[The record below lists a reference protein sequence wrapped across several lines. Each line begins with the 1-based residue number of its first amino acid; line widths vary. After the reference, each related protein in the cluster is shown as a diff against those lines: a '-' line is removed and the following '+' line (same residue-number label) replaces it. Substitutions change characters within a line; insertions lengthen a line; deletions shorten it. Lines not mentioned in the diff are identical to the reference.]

1 MAEYLLF
8 GTERYALPIL
18 QPLADALQEAGHGV
32 HAWFVDGAKDA
43 ALRGGVHAGEEGVQR
58 GEERLALRLRED
70 VLVAALPPR
79 RRRPVDGEAELF
91 GDRHERV
98 LVGGMQPAAAE
109 VERDAVADDHGMG
122 AAADALA
129 WAA

>member
-43 ALRGGVHAGEEGVQR
+43 ALRGGVRPVAHARAAV
-58 GEERLALRLRED
+58 ALRPRA
-70 VLVAALPPR
+70 VFSAANWVPTFVSGAVAMSCAIPSQ
-79 RRRPVDGEAELF
+79 
-91 GDRHERV
+91 ERAV
-98 LVGGMQPAAAE
+98 SAAVCWTAAAGG
-109 VERDAVADDHGMG
+109 RPC
-122 AAADALA
+122 AAR
-129 WAA
+129 

>member
-43 ALRGGVHAGEEGVQR
+43 ALRGGVRPVAHARAAV
-58 GEERLALRLRED
+58 ALRPR
-70 VLVAALPPR
+70 AAMSSEKEVSL
-79 RRRPVDGEAELF
+79 EKLF
-91 GDRHERV
+91 STRAATKV
-98 LVGGMQPAAAE
+98 PAP
-109 VERDAVADDHGMG
+109 
-122 AAADALA
+122 
-129 WAA
+129 

>member
-43 ALRGGVHAGEEGVQR
+43 ALRGGVRPVAHARAAV
-58 GEERLALRLRED
+58 ALRPGSSASAHRTTCVRRSIRMVQSAFRTLA
-70 VLVAALPPR
+70 VPPIQ
-79 RRRPVDGEAELF
+79 VVTTHSGNSL
-91 GDRHERV
+91 
-98 LVGGMQPAAAE
+98 AAAS
-109 VERDAVADDHGMG
+109 AVFSPSTTSTGRPG
-122 AAADALA
+122 YLCSLPRL
-129 WAA
+129 